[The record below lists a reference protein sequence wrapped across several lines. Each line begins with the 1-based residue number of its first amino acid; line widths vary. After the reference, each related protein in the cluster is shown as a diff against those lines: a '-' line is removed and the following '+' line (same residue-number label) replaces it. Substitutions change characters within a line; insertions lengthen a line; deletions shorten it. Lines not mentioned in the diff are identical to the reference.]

1 MFLVKQPAGAGRCVR
16 CSSPQDSQSEEAHP
30 GKLQHWQSQQ
40 VKLWLLRLNSGFC
53 LKVTV
58 CFPLWIFNFFFLNIS
73 SFEKKEMYGVRALVY
88 YLERKSSS
96 LLDESDCS
104 SLGVFKISEIWGIM

>member
-1 MFLVKQPAGAGRCVR
+1 MFLVKQPGGTGRRVR
-16 CSSPQDSQSEEAHP
+16 CSSPQESQNEDAHP

-58 CFPLWIFNFFFLNIS
+58 CFPLWIFNFFFLTLP
-73 SFEKKEMYGVRALVY
+73 VL
-88 YLERKSSS
+88 RKRK
-96 LLDESDCS
+96 CM
-104 SLGVFKISEIWGIM
+104 G